1 MKRAVLIGSLVVVVL
16 VGFGIYYLA
25 SNINDLVAAAIEKH
39 GSEATETTVSVS
51 GVDIQI
57 REGRGTIAGLRVES
71 PEGFD
76 TSVAFQLDDITLD
89 MDVASVREDPIV
101 IEELRVKAPVI
112 HAEMKKT
119 GSSNVNEL
127 RKRVQAHADRSS
139 GGASDDGGGTEK
151 KIRIQRLIFEEG
163 RIEVD
168 ASALGVEKRTIA
180 LPAINLEDV
189 GGASGVPPADI
200 AKVVLTT
207 VAKSTASEIASSEVQ
222 KLIDQHLDGE
232 SVTEKAK
239 GLLDDVV
246 N

>member
-1 MKRAVLIGSLVVVVL
+1 MKRAILIGALVVIVL

-25 SNINDLVAAAIEKH
+25 SNLNALVAAAIEKH
-39 GSEATETTVSVS
+39 GSEATEPTVSVS

-76 TSVAFQLDDITLD
+76 TAVAFQLDDITLD

-112 HAEMKKT
+112 HAEVKKT
-119 GSSNVNEL
+119 GGSNIDEL
-127 RKRVQAHADRSS
+127 RKRVQEHAGDSS
-139 GGASDDGGGTEK
+139 GDDGGGTDK
-151 KIRIQRLIFEEG
+151 KIRIEKLIFEEG

-180 LPAINLEDV
+180 LPAINLENV
-189 GGASGVPPADI
+189 GGASGVPPAEI
-200 AKVVLTT
+200 AKVILTT
-207 VAKSTASEIASSEVQ
+207 VAKSTASQIASSEVQ
-222 KLIDQHLDGE
+222 KLIDEHLGGE
-232 SVTEKAK
+232 SVTDKAK
-239 GLLDDVV
+239 GLLDKVV